1 MLPASDKQF
10 LPDIFSKEFSYKEAN
25 GYECVCVPG
34 TEGINCEKNIN
45 ECDSNPCTKE
55 GNCIDGVNSIL
66 IDSEF
71 H

>member
-66 IDSEF
+66 IDSKF
-71 H
+71 D